1 MKIVL
6 ATYGSRGD
14 VEPCA
19 AVARELQG
27 RGHDVRIAL
36 SPDQL
41 GLAESAGL
49 RAVAYGPDSREQ
61 INTATDFVHTV
72 QNPLEVTRCPHPTLS
87 TLPAFLARPW
97 PKPHLI

>member
-6 ATYGSRGD
+6 AAYGSRGD

-49 RAVAYGPDSREQ
+49 RAVAYGRTAASRSTPPP
-61 INTATDFVHTV
+61 ISS
-72 QNPLEVTRCPHPTLS
+72 TRCRIRS
-87 TLPAFLARPW
+87 ARYRS
-97 PKPHLI
+97 